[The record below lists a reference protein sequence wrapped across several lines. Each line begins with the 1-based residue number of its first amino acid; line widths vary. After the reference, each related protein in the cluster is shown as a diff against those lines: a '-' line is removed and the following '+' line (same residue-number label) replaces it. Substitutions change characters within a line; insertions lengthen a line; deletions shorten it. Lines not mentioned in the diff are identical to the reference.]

1 MSAPAGH
8 DQPTPTLIFEIINS
22 YQRTAAIRAAIELD
36 VFTAIGEESDTTE
49 ALAKRCHATER
60 GLRILCDY
68 LVIIGLLTKSAQR
81 YALVPDAAIFL
92 DKRSPA
98 CIGSI
103 SNFLG
108 RSETVE
114 LFMNL
119 AATIRDPLSALTG
132 RTAMEPENPMWVEFA
147 RAMAP
152 LMAFP
157 AESIAQMVAA
167 DAGEKW
173 KVLDV
178 AAGHG
183 MFGIAIA
190 NHNPNAEIYALD
202 WASVLVAATE
212 NAKVAGVAARHHLI
226 PGSVFDVDLG
236 TGYNLVLVTNFLH
249 HFDAATNES
258 LLRKIEFALAPGG
271 RVATLDFIP
280 NDDRVTPPSAAAFS
294 MTMLGHTTAGDAYT
308 FAEYQQMFR
317 KAGFS
322 SSEHHLMPGP
332 MSVII
337 SKI

>member
-1 MSAPAGH
+1 MAAPAGQ

-36 VFTAIGEESDTTE
+36 VFTAIGEGNDTP
-49 ALAKRCHATER
+49 ASLAKRCQATER

-68 LVIIGLLTKSAQR
+68 LVIVGLLTKTAQR
-81 YALVPDAAIFL
+81 YALVLDAAIFL

-98 CIGSI
+98 CIASI

-108 RSETVE
+108 RRETIE
-114 LFMNL
+114 TFMDL
-119 AATIRDPLSALTG
+119 AATIRDPGAALAG
-132 RTAMEPENPMWVEFA
+132 RTSMEPENPMWVEFA
-147 RAMAP
+147 RSMAP

-157 AESIAQMVAA
+157 AEGIAQMVGA

-190 NHNPNAEIYALD
+190 QHNPNAEIFALD
-202 WASVLVAATE
+202 WPSVLVAATE
-212 NAKVAGVAARHHLI
+212 NAQAAGVASRHHLI
-226 PGSVFDVDLG
+226 PGSAFDVG
-236 TGYNLVLVTNFLH
+236 FGSGYNLVLVTNFFH
-249 HFDAATNES
+249 HFDMATNES
-258 LLRKIEFALAPGG
+258 LLRKVKVALAPAG
-271 RVATLDFIP
+271 RVVTLDFIP
-280 NDDRVTPPSAAAFS
+280 NDDRITPPSAAAFS
-294 MTMLGHTTAGDAYT
+294 MTMLGHTIAGDAYT

-317 KAGFS
+317 NAGYS
-322 SSEHHLMPGP
+322 SCEHHSMPGP

-337 SKI
+337 SKV

>member
-1 MSAPAGH
+1 MAAPAGH
-8 DQPTPTLIFEIINS
+8 DQPTPILILQMMNS
-22 YQRTAAIRAAIELD
+22 YQRTTAMRAAIDLD
-36 VFTAIGEESDTTE
+36 VFTAIGEGNETPA

-68 LVIIGLLTKSAQR
+68 LVIVGMLTKAAQR

-98 CIGSI
+98 YIGSI
-103 SNFLG
+103 SNFLI
-108 RSETVE
+108 RPESVA
-114 LFMNL
+114 LFMDL
-119 AATIRDPLSALTG
+119 AATIRDPRAALAGRSAI
-132 RTAMEPENPMWVEFA
+132 EPENPAWVEFA

-157 AESIAQMVAA
+157 AEGIAQMVG
-167 DAGEKW
+167 AGAGKKW

-190 NHNPNAEIYALD
+190 KHNPNADIFALD
-202 WASVLVAATE
+202 WPSVLVAATE
-212 NAKVAGVAARHHLI
+212 NARAAGVASRHHLI
-226 PGSVFDVDLG
+226 PGSVFDVEIG
-236 TGYNLVLVTNFLH
+236 TGYNVVLVTNFFH
-249 HFDAATNES
+249 HFDLPTNES
-258 LLRKIEFALAPGG
+258 LLRKIMPALAPGG
-271 RVATLDFIP
+271 RVVTLDFIP

-294 MTMLGHTTAGDAYT
+294 MTMLGHTVAGDAYT

-317 KAGFS
+317 SAGYS
-322 SSEHHLMPGP
+322 ASKLHAMPGP

-337 SKI
+337 SKV

>member
-1 MSAPAGH
+1 MSAPAA
-8 DQPTPTLIFEIINS
+8 QNPPTPTLIFEIINS

-36 VFTAIGEESDTTE
+36 VFTAIGEGNDAPGT
-49 ALAKRCHATER
+49 LAKRCKGTER

-103 SNFLG
+103 SGFLG
-108 RSETVE
+108 RPETVD

-119 AATIRDPLSALTG
+119 AATIRDPQISLNGKS
-132 RTAMEPENPMWVEFA
+132 AMEPENPMWVEFA
-147 RAMAP
+147 RSMAP

-157 AESIAQMVAA
+157 AEGIAQIVGAVSA
-167 DAGEKW
+167 EKW

-202 WASVLVAATE
+202 WSSVLVAAAE
-212 NAKVAGVAARHHLI
+212 NAKAAGVAARHHLI
-226 PGSVFDVDLG
+226 PGSVFDVELG
-236 TGYNLVLVTNFLH
+236 SGYDLVLVTNFFH
-249 HFDAATNES
+249 HFDMATNES
-258 LLRKIEFALAPGG
+258 LLRKIKSALAPGG

-308 FAEYQQMFR
+308 FAEFQQMFR

-322 SSEHHLMPGP
+322 SSEHHPMPGP
-332 MSVII
+332 MSVIT

>member
-1 MSAPAGH
+1 MSAPAAH

-22 YQRTAAIRAAIELD
+22 YQRTAAIRAALELD
-36 VFTAIGEESDTTE
+36 VFTAIGEGNDTSA
-49 ALAKRCHATER
+49 ALSKRCQATER

-103 SNFLG
+103 SDFLG
-108 RSETVE
+108 RAETVE
-114 LFMNL
+114 LFMDL
-119 AATIRDPLSALTG
+119 ASIIRDPQSALAG

-157 AESIAQMVAA
+157 AEGIAQMVGAGAA
-167 DAGEKW
+167 EKW

-190 NHNPNAEIYALD
+190 KHNPNAEIYALD
-202 WASVLVAATE
+202 WPSVLVAATE
-212 NAKVAGVAARHHLI
+212 NAKVAGVASRHHLI
-226 PGSVFDVDLG
+226 PGSVFDVELG
-236 TGYNLVLVTNFLH
+236 TGYNLVLVTNFFH
-249 HFDAATNES
+249 HFDIATNES
-258 LLRKIEFALAPGG
+258 LLRKIKSALAPAG

-308 FAEYQQMFR
+308 FAEYHQMFR
-317 KAGFS
+317 DAGFS
-322 SSEHHLMPGP
+322 SSVHHPMPGP

-337 SKI
+337 SKV

>member
-1 MSAPAGH
+1 MATSAGQ

-22 YQRTAAIRAAIELD
+22 YQRTAAIRAGIELD
-36 VFTAIGEESDTTE
+36 VFTAIGEGNDSPVT
-49 ALAKRCHATER
+49 LSRRCQATER

-68 LVIIGLLTKSAQR
+68 LVIIGLLTKSAQH

-103 SNFLG
+103 SDFLG
-108 RSETVE
+108 RAETVE

-119 AATIRDPLSALTG
+119 AATIRDPQASLNG
-132 RTAMEPENPMWVEFA
+132 RTATEPENRMWVEFA

-157 AESIAQMVAA
+157 AEGIAQMVGA
-167 DAGEKW
+167 DAAEKW

-202 WASVLVAATE
+202 WPTVLVAATE
-212 NAKVAGVAARHHLI
+212 NAEAAGVAARHHLI
-226 PGSVFDVDLG
+226 PGSVFDVELG
-236 TGYNLVLVTNFLH
+236 TGYNIVLVTNFFH
-249 HFDAATNES
+249 HFDIATNES
-258 LLRKIEFALAPGG
+258 LLRKIKSTLAPEG
-271 RVATLDFIP
+271 RVVTLDFIP

-317 KAGFS
+317 NAGFS
-322 SSEHHLMPGP
+322 SSEHHPMPGP
-332 MSVII
+332 MSVIL
-337 SKI
+337 SKV